1 MVTNATV
8 PPKEEKGSKKEKV
21 NATKGTSKEQKK
33 K

>member
-8 PPKEEKGSKKEKV
+8 PPKEEKGSEKEKV
-21 NATKGTSKEQKK
+21 NAKKGASKEQKK